1 MLKDGRVMVR
11 LKSKNTQL
19 QNEFRLSSP
28 ESISIFSATA
38 NPGST
43 FDLGTFK
50 AGMRLTF
57 ALETSEGYT
66 YYTDQIQNRDFFSH
80 VRKVPTG
87 PNKWE
92 LRWEDVFGLGD
103 RDYND
108 LVVEV
113 EAIPTSN
120 DDVKL
125 LQNSRVVAKMVS
137 RGTPHDNEFWLSKP
151 VSNKIFDCTKENMG
165 KSFEVGSFSAGTI
178 MGFALKTEDGKT
190 YHTDSTLN
198 PDARVHV
205 IKLALG
211 SNKWQMRWEDLY
223 DLKDRDYNDLV
234 VQLTIY
240 PKV

>member
-1 MLKDGRVMVR
+1 MVR
-11 LKSKNTQL
+11 LKSRNTPL

-43 FDLGTFK
+43 SYLGAFK
-50 AGMRLTF
+50 AGTRLTF

-66 YYTDQIQNRDFFSH
+66 YYTDQIQNRDFLSH

-87 PNKWE
+87 SNKWE
-92 LRWEDVFGLGD
+92 LRWEDVFGLRD

-120 DDVKL
+120 DDVTL
-125 LQNSRVVAKMVS
+125 LQDSRVVARMVS
-137 RGTPHDNEFWLSKP
+137 KSTPYSNEFWLSKP
-151 VSNKIFDCTKENMG
+151 TPNKIFDCIKENIG
-165 KSFEVGSFSAGTI
+165 KSFEVGSFNAGTKLA
-178 MGFALKTEDGKT
+178 FALKTGDGKT
-190 YHTDSTLN
+190 YHTDSNLN

-205 IKLALG
+205 RKLSLG

-223 DLKDRDYNDLV
+223 DLKDKDYNDLV

>member
-1 MLKDGRVMVR
+1 
-11 LKSKNTQL
+11 
-19 QNEFRLSSP
+19 LSSP
-28 ESISIFSATA
+28 QNILIFDANTS

-50 AGMRLTF
+50 AGTRLTF

-66 YYTDQIQNRDFFSH
+66 YYTDQVQNPDFLSH
-80 VRKVPTG
+80 VRKLPTG
-87 PNKWE
+87 SNKWE
-92 LRWEDVFGLGD
+92 LRWEDIYGLGD

-108 LVVEV
+108 LIVEV
-113 EAIPTSN
+113 EAIPASN
-120 DDVKL
+120 DDVTL
-125 LQNSRVVAKMVS
+125 LQNSRVVARMVS
-137 RGTPHDNEFWLSKP
+137 KGTIYNNELWLSKP
-151 VSNKIFDCTKENMG
+151 NLNKIFDCTKENIG
-165 KSFEVGSFSAGTI
+165 KSFEVGSFSAGTKL
-178 MGFALKTEDGKT
+178 GFALKTGDGKT
-190 YHTDSTLN
+190 YYTDSNLN
-198 PDARVHV
+198 PDRRVHV